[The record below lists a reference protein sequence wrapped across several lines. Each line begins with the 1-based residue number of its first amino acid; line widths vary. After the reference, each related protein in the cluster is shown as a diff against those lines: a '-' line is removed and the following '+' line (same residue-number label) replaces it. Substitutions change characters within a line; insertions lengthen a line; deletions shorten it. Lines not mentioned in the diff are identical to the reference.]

1 MPHFV
6 IEHSGN
12 LDEVDF
18 ARLVE
23 TVRIAAIE
31 TGVFPVGG
39 IRVRTHRA
47 DACAIAD
54 GKPDYAFIDMVL
66 KMGKGRDL
74 AARKRAG
81 AQVFEALSRFL
92 DPVFASRRI
101 ALSFAIQEIDADL
114 NWKRNNIH
122 DALTAPR
129 G

>member
-18 ARLVE
+18 AGLVE

-47 DACAIAD
+47 DETAIAD

-74 AARKRAG
+74 AKGTHKVPKLG
-81 AQVFEALSRFL
+81 A
-92 DPVFASRRI
+92 
-101 ALSFAIQEIDADL
+101 
-114 NWKRNNIH
+114 
-122 DALTAPR
+122 
-129 G
+129 